1 MKRAFAVEHLS
12 IAFQDKNEP
21 LQTVVSDVSFSIG
34 LGKGKS
40 EIVGVVGESGSG
52 KSMTALAAMGLLKD
66 NARVLQGAIWLE
78 EQNLFSLNAKELSR
92 VQGSE
97 MSMIFQEPMTSLNP
111 LMRIGEQVGESLF
124 LHPGHGAK
132 LSKKEIRRQ
141 VLKALEEVGLENAE
155 RVYRQF
161 PHELSGGQ
169 RQRVMIAQ
177 AMINQPKLLIADEP
191 TTALDVMVQE
201 QILELLRRL
210 HREKGVSI
218 LFISHDLAV
227 IEKICSRVLVMYQ
240 GQIVEEGAVSQVLH
254 HPKHE
259 YTRTLVE
266 RFPRFIAPPRS
277 KQNVLTLR
285 DVSVFYRERK
295 AERSGAQRREIVHH
309 ANLEIREGE
318 ILGLVGESGSGK
330 STLAKAIVGLNP
342 QYEGE
347 ILMQPDLQP
356 QMVFQDPFGSLNPAH
371 TIGWIL
377 SEPLRIIGIK
387 SAKERK
393 ERVLQ
398 MLENMGLSKD
408 FYNRYARELSGGQRQ
423 RVSIGAALLRDSK
436 LLVADEP
443 VSALDVT
450 VQSQILQLLLEVH
463 RQNGLSILFISH
475 DLNLVRHI
483 CHRVAVMYQGEIV
496 EIGDAQEIYRSPKHP
511 YTRRLLQV
519 ENMNL

>member
-1 MKRAFAVEHLS
+1 
-12 IAFQDKNEP
+12 
-21 LQTVVSDVSFSIG
+21 
-34 LGKGKS
+34 
-40 EIVGVVGESGSG
+40 
-52 KSMTALAAMGLLKD
+52 
-66 NARVLQGAIWLE
+66 
-78 EQNLFSLNAKELSR
+78 
-92 VQGSE
+92 
-97 MSMIFQEPMTSLNP
+97 
-111 LMRIGEQVGESLF
+111 
-124 LHPGHGAK
+124 
-132 LSKKEIRRQ
+132 
-141 VLKALEEVGLENAE
+141 
-155 RVYRQF
+155 
-161 PHELSGGQ
+161 
-169 RQRVMIAQ
+169 
-177 AMINQPKLLIADEP
+177 
-191 TTALDVMVQE
+191 
-201 QILELLRRL
+201 
-210 HREKGVSI
+210 
-218 LFISHDLAV
+218 
-227 IEKICSRVLVMYQ
+227 MYQ

-266 RFPRFIAPPRS
+266 RFPRFNRASQIQAECFDAAGRQCILP
-277 KQNVLTLR
+277 
-285 DVSVFYRERK
+285 ERK

-423 RVSIGAALLRDSK
+423 RVSIGAALFAR
-436 LLVADEP
+436 
-443 VSALDVT
+443 
-450 VQSQILQLLLEVH
+450 
-463 RQNGLSILFISH
+463 F
-475 DLNLVRHI
+475 
-483 CHRVAVMYQGEIV
+483 
-496 EIGDAQEIYRSPKHP
+496 
-511 YTRRLLQV
+511 
-519 ENMNL
+519 